1 VTELAHNDNNGAWYG
16 LFGNMGVQIRLLGA
30 KCGWNLFFPLALL
43 LKPNISVN
51 KTKDAFF
58 FVYFILFIFR
68 LCLQGACELQS
79 DKYKGLQMH
88 CKE

>member
-1 VTELAHNDNNGAWYG
+1 MIITEPGMVYLEIW
-16 LFGNMGVQIRLLGA
+16 VCRLGFW
-30 KCGWNLFFPLALL
+30 GPNVDGIYFSPLALL

>member
-1 VTELAHNDNNGAWYG
+1 
-16 LFGNMGVQIRLLGA
+16 
-30 KCGWNLFFPLALL
+30 
-43 LKPNISVN
+43 VN
-51 KTKDAFF
+51 KTKDTFF